1 MAVGRESSVLQLPS
15 SIEQTLSIEGDHST
29 MVKFDHNGNPG
40 YTSVVR
46 HINNAISEATNAGT
60 PSTPRSP
67 TGSRNHADAGGVH
80 R

>member
-29 MVKFDHNGNPG
+29 MVKFENNGNLG

-46 HINNAISEATNAGT
+46 HINGVLSEAANPGT
-60 PSTPRSP
+60 ASEC
-67 TGSRNHADAGGVH
+67 G
-80 R
+80 